1 MEKLPTLHIGAVQ
14 RFCLQDGPGIRT
26 TVFLQG
32 CSMRCWWC
40 HNAHL
45 QAYRSDK
52 AREVHIDDLVQ
63 ELERDARYWIRSGGG
78 ITLSGGEPLFQAK
91 NSAVL
96 FSQMRKKGYHCS
108 VETAGAASLSEVMLL
123 NEHVDLWLFD
133 LKTLNVQLFQEATGG
148 DLNQVL
154 SNLQELLRVC
164 ANTVWLRIPVVKDF
178 NDDDRTLN
186 DMRKF
191 IEEQDGIGRVQLL
204 PGHDLCASPKR
215 SAAVDKATCNKA
227 KEILELAHSCV
238 EICW

>member
-1 MEKLPTLHIGAVQ
+1 MEKLPTLHIGAAQ

-45 QAYRSDK
+45 QPHQSDD
-52 AREVHIDDLVQ
+52 AREVTVDDLAR
-63 ELERDARYWIRSGGG
+63 ELERDARYWVRSGGG
-78 ITLSGGEPLFQAK
+78 VTLSGGEPLCQAK
-91 NSAVL
+91 PGAAL
-96 FSQMRKKGYHCS
+96 LSQMRKKGYHCC

-133 LKTLNVQLFQEATGG
+133 LKTMNAQLFQEATGG
-148 DLNQVL
+148 DLSQVL
-154 SNLQELLRVC
+154 SNLQELLRLR
-164 ANTVWLRIPVVKDF
+164 ADTVWLRIPLVKGF
-178 NDDDRTLN
+178 NDDDRSLN

-191 IEEQDGIGRVQLL
+191 LEEHNSAGKVQLL
-204 PGHDLCASPKR
+204 PGHNLCAAPRR
-215 SAAVDKATCNKA
+215 SIAVDKAACSKA
-227 KEILELAHSCV
+227 KEILELVHSCV